1 MIEIRLEQQDWNQ
14 VLQVLSQAPWN
25 VANPLILKIGEQLR
39 LHQATPPQTAGPR
52 PNVADDQ
59 PPTREH

>member
-39 LHQATPPQTAGPR
+39 QHQAPPPQTAGLR
-52 PNVADDQ
+52 PNGADEAQ
-59 PPTREH
+59 H